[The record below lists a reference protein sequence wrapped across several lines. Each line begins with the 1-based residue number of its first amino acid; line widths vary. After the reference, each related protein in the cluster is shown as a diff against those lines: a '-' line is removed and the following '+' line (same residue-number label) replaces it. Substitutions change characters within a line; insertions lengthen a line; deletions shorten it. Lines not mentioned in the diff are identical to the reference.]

1 MLRCCFRPSPAPQH
15 RRNIY
20 ICVCLLS
27 DKYAKDGELMSDA
40 GVLEG
45 NNSVET
51 WDEDELIAWMDEIE
65 ELLKQIKEI

>member
-1 MLRCCFRPSPAPQH
+1 
-15 RRNIY
+15 
-20 ICVCLLS
+20 
-27 DKYAKDGELMSDA
+27 MSDA